1 MMPVARAS
9 APASRRSFPL
19 SCMRRS
25 TSASSCSHRW
35 NVAESVSRASSSWS
49 ETSAATSTMRIP
61 IEHEG
66 WLSQYRLF
74 GDDDDFARAVV
85 TEEHAGRWVQI
96 DIKAEW
102 RFAADEFL
110 LWIEDARVGGT
121 LTTVLEVLR
130 PLI

>member
-1 MMPVARAS
+1 
-9 APASRRSFPL
+9 
-19 SCMRRS
+19 
-25 TSASSCSHRW
+25 
-35 NVAESVSRASSSWS
+35 
-49 ETSAATSTMRIP
+49 MRIP

-130 PLI
+130 PLISAAEGFSSTRSVRE